1 MADTNL
7 VVVRYLNGKCVK
19 GSTQDFYP
27 ERTSFHIQVRGEAA
41 TTIQVKMSE
50 LKAVFFVR
58 DLQGNPSHIKSRKF
72 GAAEPGLASSKKIA
86 VLFKD
91 EELLVGYTVSYVAG
105 KMGFFLT
112 PADPNG
118 NNIRVYVL
126 SHAAKMVRV
135 GTAADELAANAP
147 KQKPR
152 PAARPK
158 AA

>member
-1 MADTNL
+1 MTETNL

-27 ERTSFHIQVRGEAA
+27 ERTSFHVQVRGEAA
-41 TTIQVKMSE
+41 STIQVKMSE

-58 DLQGNPSHIKSRKF
+58 SLQGDPAHIKSRKF
-72 GAAEPGLASSKKIA
+72 GPVDPALASSKKIA

-91 EELLVGYTVSYVAG
+91 EEFLVGYTVSYVAG
-105 KMGFFLT
+105 RVGFFLT
-112 PADPNG
+112 PADQSG

-126 SHAAKMVRV
+126 SHAAKMVRLAA
-135 GTAADELAANAP
+135 AADELAASAP

-152 PAARPK
+152 PATKPK